1 MKSDGLFA
9 ALVRF
14 AENGDFR
21 EENFSLPGDEKAALD
36 TDTPENRWLAAVQ
49 HAETPV
55 GTRFAVWFAKKGMD
69 VFDSLYRV
77 LSVFICC
84 TLIGVLLSVVAFLP
98 PFGSAEN
105 PTVNE
110 VVERYVSHAIDETG
124 TTNAV
129 AGMISAYRGFDTLGE
144 AHVLFVAACSVIVLL
159 RIDAYARKRGRFI
172 DLAHPGEDMDFEP
185 NSDLVLRKAAKLLVP
200 LAFIFGLYVILN
212 GTSSPGGGF
221 SGGALMG
228 AGLILNSVAFGFERT
243 GRFFGDAVYHLVK
256 TACLTAYALL
266 MAYFIYMGANG
277 FDDHVWLGIPGTILS
292 GGLILPIN
300 IAVGLEVACTMY
312 CFYALF
318 RKGGL

>member
-1 MKSDGLFA
+1 MKPNGFLA

-14 AENGDFR
+14 AESGEFR
-21 EENFSLPGDEKAALD
+21 EESYALPRAGKTALD
-36 TDTPENRWLAAVQ
+36 LDTPENRWLAAAQ
-49 HAETPV
+49 HAEKPAAA
-55 GTRFAVWFAKKGMD
+55 RFAAWFARRGMA

-77 LSVFICC
+77 LSVLICC
-84 TLIGVLLSVVAFLP
+84 TLIGVLLAVVCFLP

-110 VVERYVSHAIDETG
+110 VVERYVCHTVDETG
-124 TTNAV
+124 ATNAV

-159 RIDAYARKRGRFI
+159 RVDAGARGRRRP
-172 DLAHPGEDMDFEP
+172 DPAQTGRDMEYEP
-185 NSDLVLRKAAKLLVP
+185 NGDLILRRVAGLLVP
-200 LAFIFGLYVILN
+200 LAFLFGLYVVLN

-228 AGLILNSVAFGFERT
+228 AGLILHAVAFGFERT
-243 GRFFGDAVYHLVK
+243 ERFFGDAVYHLVK
-256 TACLTAYALL
+256 TACLAAYALL

-277 FDDHVWLGIPGTILS
+277 LDDHVWLGIPGTILS

-300 IAVGLEVACTMY
+300 LAVGLEVACTMY